1 MKYLIFLQLDLLN
14 TNADEL
20 SRSLPPP
27 QTADTEILTQLQQL
41 GFSEEMARVALE
53 TTQNSLDKA
62 IEFLIKTHG
71 SETELLSAMERIST
85 SAAAAASAIV
95 ANQDNEGPSTSSG
108 VSSLVS
114 KTLEKAQ
121 KQMESLKAYKR
132 FTEEMPDNEHD
143 YLDLP
148 LVQEEQILAEYK
160 RLLEQ

>member
-1 MKYLIFLQLDLLN
+1 MQLDLLN

-121 KQMESLKAYKR
+121 KEMESLKAYKR